1 MAGNVKQ
8 VPGHCH
14 ILLHCSTDICAAESE
29 FFLVNIPFLIAKIKM
44 QNDTNNLEPGRRE
57 ILYYMEKTAIMITWA
72 ADAKEIPAGWFKR
85 KKGSVF
91 LW

>member
-1 MAGNVKQ
+1 
-8 VPGHCH
+8 
-14 ILLHCSTDICAAESE
+14 
-29 FFLVNIPFLIAKIKM
+29 M